1 MNELKIEDLSCKR
14 GESKVLNNIN
24 LTIKSGETLV
34 VKGRNGSGKTTLL
47 RILSNFI
54 TSYQGKV
61 SLNDLSILEDN
72 LYNNK
77 FNLIGQKNS
86 LKDNLSIKKNLE
98 LWDIIFNETLDHT
111 KLLEHDNLDH
121 LINRDVGSLSDGQK
135 KCISLHRLNYNKYEF
150 WFLDEPFVYLDE
162 VNTNSLIEKINLFN
176 ENMGIVILTSNIN
189 LPKKLTTNRLAKA
202 INNKKRDE
210 YIDKFETVN
219 FFL

>member
-98 LWDIIFNETLDHT
+98 LWDIIFNETLDHA
-111 KLLEHDNLDH
+111 KLLGHDNLDH

-162 VNTNSLIEKINLFN
+162 VNTNSLIEKINRFN

-189 LPKKLTTNRLAKA
+189 LPKKFHK
-202 INNKKRDE
+202 E
-210 YIDKFETVN
+210 VN
-219 FFL
+219 I

>member
-34 VKGRNGSGKTTLL
+34 IKGRNGSGKTTLL

-98 LWDIIFNETLDHT
+98 LWDIIFNETLDHAN
-111 KLLEHDNLDH
+111 LLEHDNLDH

-162 VNTNSLIEKINLFN
+162 VNTNSLIEKINRFN

-189 LPKKLTTNRLAKA
+189 LPKKFHK
-202 INNKKRDE
+202 E
-210 YIDKFETVN
+210 VN
-219 FFL
+219 I

>member
-98 LWDIIFNETLDHT
+98 LWDIIFNETLDHA

-162 VNTNSLIEKINLFN
+162 ANTNSLIEKINRFN
-176 ENMGIVILTSNIN
+176 ENMGIVILTSNIK
-189 LPKKLTTNRLAKA
+189 LPKKFHK
-202 INNKKRDE
+202 E
-210 YIDKFETVN
+210 VN
-219 FFL
+219 I

>member
-72 LYNNK
+72 LYNKK

-98 LWDIIFNETLDHT
+98 LWDIIFNETLDHA
-111 KLLEHDNLDH
+111 KLLEYDNLDH

-162 VNTNSLIEKINLFN
+162 VNTNSLIEKINRFN

-189 LPKKLTTNRLAKA
+189 LPKKFHK
-202 INNKKRDE
+202 E
-210 YIDKFETVN
+210 VN
-219 FFL
+219 I

>member
-98 LWDIIFNETLDHT
+98 LWDILFNETLDHA
-111 KLLEHDNLDH
+111 KLLEHNNLDH

-162 VNTNSLIEKINLFN
+162 VNTNSLIEKINRFN

-189 LPKKLTTNRLAKA
+189 LPKKFHK
-202 INNKKRDE
+202 E
-210 YIDKFETVN
+210 VN
-219 FFL
+219 I

>member
-1 MNELKIEDLSCKR
+1 MNELKIEDLSYKR

-98 LWDIIFNETLDHT
+98 LWDIIFNETLDHA

-162 VNTNSLIEKINLFN
+162 VNTNLLIEKINRFN

-189 LPKKLTTNRLAKA
+189 LPKKFHK
-202 INNKKRDE
+202 E
-210 YIDKFETVN
+210 VN
-219 FFL
+219 I

>member
-14 GESKVLNNIN
+14 GESKVLNNIS

-61 SLNDLSILEDN
+61 SLNDLSIIEDN

-98 LWDIIFNETLDHT
+98 LWDIIFNETLDHA

-162 VNTNSLIEKINLFN
+162 VNTNSLIEKINRFN

-189 LPKKLTTNRLAKA
+189 LPKKFHK
-202 INNKKRDE
+202 E
-210 YIDKFETVN
+210 VN
-219 FFL
+219 I

>member
-98 LWDIIFNETLDHT
+98 LWDIIFNETLDHA

-162 VNTNSLIEKINLFN
+162 ANTNSLIEKINRFN
-176 ENMGIVILTSNIN
+176 KNMGIVILTSNIN
-189 LPKKLTTNRLAKA
+189 LPKKFHK
-202 INNKKRDE
+202 E
-210 YIDKFETVN
+210 VN
-219 FFL
+219 I

>member
-34 VKGRNGSGKTTLL
+34 IKGRNGSGKTTLL

-98 LWDIIFNETLDHT
+98 LWDIIFNETLDHA

-162 VNTNSLIEKINLFN
+162 VNTNSLIEKINRFN

-189 LPKKLTTNRLAKA
+189 LPKKFHK
-202 INNKKRDE
+202 E
-210 YIDKFETVN
+210 VN
-219 FFL
+219 I

>member
-1 MNELKIEDLSCKR
+1 MNELKIKDLSCKR

-98 LWDIIFNETLDHT
+98 LWDIIFNETLDHA
-111 KLLEHDNLDH
+111 KLLEHHNLDH

-162 VNTNSLIEKINLFN
+162 VNTNSLIEKINRFN

-189 LPKKLTTNRLAKA
+189 LPKKFHKE
-202 INNKKRDE
+202 IS
-210 YIDKFETVN
+210 I
-219 FFL
+219 

>member
-98 LWDIIFNETLDHT
+98 LWDIIFNETLDHA

-162 VNTNSLIEKINLFN
+162 VNTNSLIEKINRFN

-189 LPKKLTTNRLAKA
+189 LP
-202 INNKKRDE
+202 I
-210 YIDKFETVN
+210 KFHKEVN
-219 FFL
+219 I

>member
-54 TSYQGKV
+54 TSYQGNV
-61 SLNDLSILEDN
+61 SLNDQSILDDN

-98 LWDIIFNETLDHT
+98 LWDIIFNETLDHA

-162 VNTNSLIEKINLFN
+162 VNTNSLIEKINRFN

-189 LPKKLTTNRLAKA
+189 LPKKFHK
-202 INNKKRDE
+202 E
-210 YIDKFETVN
+210 VN
-219 FFL
+219 I

>member
-189 LPKKLTTNRLAKA
+189 LPKTFHK
-202 INNKKRDE
+202 E
-210 YIDKFETVN
+210 VN
-219 FFL
+219 I

>member
-61 SLNDLSILEDN
+61 LLNDLSILEDN

-135 KCISLHRLNYNKYEF
+135 KCISLYRLNYNKYEF

-162 VNTNSLIEKINLFN
+162 VNTNSLIEKINRFN

-189 LPKKLTTNRLAKA
+189 LPKKFHK
-202 INNKKRDE
+202 E
-210 YIDKFETVN
+210 VN
-219 FFL
+219 I

>member
-54 TSYQGKV
+54 TYYQGKV

-98 LWDIIFNETLDHT
+98 LWDIIFNETLDHA

-135 KCISLHRLNYNKYEF
+135 KSISLYRLNYNKYEF

-162 VNTNSLIEKINLFN
+162 VNTNSLIEKINRFN

-189 LPKKLTTNRLAKA
+189 LPKKFHK
-202 INNKKRDE
+202 E
-210 YIDKFETVN
+210 VN
-219 FFL
+219 I

>member
-98 LWDIIFNETLDHT
+98 LWDIIFNETLDHA

-162 VNTNSLIEKINLFN
+162 ANTNSLIEKINRFN

-189 LPKKLTTNRLAKA
+189 LPKKFHK
-202 INNKKRDE
+202 E
-210 YIDKFETVN
+210 VN
-219 FFL
+219 I

>member
-162 VNTNSLIEKINLFN
+162 VNTNLLIEKINRFN

-189 LPKKLTTNRLAKA
+189 LPKKFHK
-202 INNKKRDE
+202 E
-210 YIDKFETVN
+210 VN
-219 FFL
+219 I

>member
-98 LWDIIFNETLDHT
+98 LWDIIFHETLDHT

-135 KCISLHRLNYNKYEF
+135 KCISLHRLNYNKCEF

-162 VNTNSLIEKINLFN
+162 VNTNSLIEKINRFN

-189 LPKKLTTNRLAKA
+189 LPKKFHKE
-202 INNKKRDE
+202 IN
-210 YIDKFETVN
+210 I
-219 FFL
+219 

>member
-98 LWDIIFNETLDHT
+98 LWDIIFNETLDHA
-111 KLLEHDNLDH
+111 KLLEHDNLDR

-135 KCISLHRLNYNKYEF
+135 KCISLYRLNYNKYEF

-162 VNTNSLIEKINLFN
+162 VNTNSLIEKINRFN

-189 LPKKLTTNRLAKA
+189 LPKKFHK
-202 INNKKRDE
+202 E
-210 YIDKFETVN
+210 VN
-219 FFL
+219 I

>member
-98 LWDIIFNETLDHT
+98 LWDIIFNETLDHA
-111 KLLEHDNLDH
+111 KLLEQDNLDH

-162 VNTNSLIEKINLFN
+162 VNTNSLIEKINRFN
-176 ENMGIVILTSNIN
+176 ENKGIVILTSNIN
-189 LPKKLTTNRLAKA
+189 LPKKFHK
-202 INNKKRDE
+202 E
-210 YIDKFETVN
+210 VN
-219 FFL
+219 I

>member
-14 GESKVLNNIN
+14 GESKVLNNLNI
-24 LTIKSGETLV
+24 TIKSGETLV

-98 LWDIIFNETLDHT
+98 LWDIIFNETLDHAN
-111 KLLEHDNLDH
+111 LLEHDNLDH

-162 VNTNSLIEKINLFN
+162 VNTNSLIEKINRFN

-189 LPKKLTTNRLAKA
+189 LPKKFHK
-202 INNKKRDE
+202 E
-210 YIDKFETVN
+210 VN
-219 FFL
+219 I

>member
-61 SLNDLSILEDN
+61 SLNNLSILEDN

-98 LWDIIFNETLDHT
+98 LWDIIFNETLDHA

-162 VNTNSLIEKINLFN
+162 VNTNSLIEKINRFN

-189 LPKKLTTNRLAKA
+189 LPKKFHK
-202 INNKKRDE
+202 E
-210 YIDKFETVN
+210 VN
-219 FFL
+219 I

>member
-14 GESKVLNNIN
+14 GENKVLNNVN

-98 LWDIIFNETLDHT
+98 LWDIIFNETLDHA
-111 KLLEHDNLDH
+111 KLLEYDNLDH

-162 VNTNSLIEKINLFN
+162 VNTNSLIEKINRFN

-189 LPKKLTTNRLAKA
+189 LPKKFHK
-202 INNKKRDE
+202 E
-210 YIDKFETVN
+210 VN
-219 FFL
+219 I

>member
-1 MNELKIEDLSCKR
+1 MNVLKIEDLSCKR

-61 SLNDLSILEDN
+61 SLNDLSIHEDN

-98 LWDIIFNETLDHT
+98 LWDIIFHETLDHT

-162 VNTNSLIEKINLFN
+162 VNTNSLIEKINRFN
-176 ENMGIVILTSNIN
+176 ENKGIVILTSNIN
-189 LPKKLTTNRLAKA
+189 LPKKFHK
-202 INNKKRDE
+202 E
-210 YIDKFETVN
+210 VN
-219 FFL
+219 I

>member
-24 LTIKSGETLV
+24 FTIKSGETLV

-98 LWDIIFNETLDHT
+98 LWDIIFNETLDHA

-162 VNTNSLIEKINLFN
+162 VNTNSLIEKINRFN

-189 LPKKLTTNRLAKA
+189 LPKKFHKEIR
-202 INNKKRDE
+202 I
-210 YIDKFETVN
+210 
-219 FFL
+219 

>member
-1 MNELKIEDLSCKR
+1 MNVLKIEDLSCKR

-98 LWDIIFNETLDHT
+98 LWDIIFNETLDHA

-162 VNTNSLIEKINLFN
+162 VNTNSLIEKINRFN

-189 LPKKLTTNRLAKA
+189 LPKKFHK
-202 INNKKRDE
+202 E
-210 YIDKFETVN
+210 VN
-219 FFL
+219 I

>member
-54 TSYQGKV
+54 TFYQGKV

-98 LWDIIFNETLDHT
+98 LWDIIFNETLDHA

-162 VNTNSLIEKINLFN
+162 VNTNSLIEKINRFN

-189 LPKKLTTNRLAKA
+189 LPKKFHK
-202 INNKKRDE
+202 E
-210 YIDKFETVN
+210 VN
-219 FFL
+219 I

>member
-34 VKGRNGSGKTTLL
+34 IKGRNGSGKTTLL

-98 LWDIIFNETLDHT
+98 LWDIIFNETLDHA
-111 KLLEHDNLDH
+111 KLLEFDNLDH

-162 VNTNSLIEKINLFN
+162 VNTNSLIEKINRFN

-189 LPKKLTTNRLAKA
+189 LPKKFHK
-202 INNKKRDE
+202 E
-210 YIDKFETVN
+210 VN
-219 FFL
+219 I

>member
-14 GESKVLNNIN
+14 GENKVLKNIN
-24 LTIKSGETLV
+24 LSIKSGETLV

-162 VNTNSLIEKINLFN
+162 VNTNSLIEKINRFN

-189 LPKKLTTNRLAKA
+189 LPKKFHKE
-202 INNKKRDE
+202 IS
-210 YIDKFETVN
+210 I
-219 FFL
+219 

>member
-98 LWDIIFNETLDHT
+98 LWDIIFNETLDHA
-111 KLLEHDNLDH
+111 KLLEYDNLDH

-162 VNTNSLIEKINLFN
+162 VNTNSLIEKINRFN
-176 ENMGIVILTSNIN
+176 ENMAIVILTSNIN
-189 LPKKLTTNRLAKA
+189 LPKKFHK
-202 INNKKRDE
+202 E
-210 YIDKFETVN
+210 VN
-219 FFL
+219 I

>member
-98 LWDIIFNETLDHT
+98 LWDIIFNETLDHA
-111 KLLEHDNLDH
+111 KLLEYDNLDH

-135 KCISLHRLNYNKYEF
+135 KCISLHRLNYNKYEL

-162 VNTNSLIEKINLFN
+162 VNTNSLIEKINRFN

-189 LPKKLTTNRLAKA
+189 LPKKFHK
-202 INNKKRDE
+202 E
-210 YIDKFETVN
+210 VN
-219 FFL
+219 I

>member
-98 LWDIIFNETLDHT
+98 LWDILFNETLDHA
-111 KLLEHDNLDH
+111 KLLEHNNLDL

-162 VNTNSLIEKINLFN
+162 VNTNSLIEKINRFN

-189 LPKKLTTNRLAKA
+189 LPKKFHK
-202 INNKKRDE
+202 E
-210 YIDKFETVN
+210 VN
-219 FFL
+219 I

>member
-98 LWDIIFNETLDHT
+98 LWDIIFNETLDHA
-111 KLLEHDNLDH
+111 KLLKHDNLDH

-162 VNTNSLIEKINLFN
+162 VNTNSLIEKINRFN

-189 LPKKLTTNRLAKA
+189 LPKKFHK
-202 INNKKRDE
+202 E
-210 YIDKFETVN
+210 VN
-219 FFL
+219 I

>member
-1 MNELKIEDLSCKR
+1 MNVLKIEDLSCKR

-98 LWDIIFNETLDHT
+98 LWDIIFNETLDHA

-162 VNTNSLIEKINLFN
+162 ANTNSLIEKINRFN

-189 LPKKLTTNRLAKA
+189 LPKKFHK
-202 INNKKRDE
+202 E
-210 YIDKFETVN
+210 VN
-219 FFL
+219 I